1 MRMGD
6 GNGQGNMGMPG
17 LENAPCGVKL
27 CVANIVKHH
36 LDEIT
41 SGEIDDMKQEFMD
54 DKEGAMVEMHCK
66 MMAVI
71 HHCHKKYMNQENP
84 QDPQNCEQQ
93 LGDLKQ
99 EVKAEMMEKFGDC
112 MMEHAAEANENAE
125 RQAVSSEESGSASD
139 QARSAESAGNSAE
152 SGSGQA
158 RSVESAESSESGS
171 GQVRSAE
178 SSGNSA
184 ESAESAQVRSAES
197 AESAGNSAESGSG
210 QARSAESPES
220 PESAESAQ
228 TV

>member
-1 MRMGD
+1 MGM
-6 GNGQGNMGMPG
+6 GNGNGHGNMGMPG

-41 SGEIDDMKQEFMD
+41 SGEIEDMKQEFMD

-71 HHCHKKYMNQENP
+71 HHCHKKYMDQENP

-158 RSVESAESSESGS
+158 RSVESAESAESGS

-178 SSGNSA
+178 SAGS
-184 ESAESAQVRSAES
+184 SAESAQVRS